1 MRGWYR
7 AIHGLRSITR
17 VPLIIAAALGAA
29 CEASDKVIPPI
40 QTPVI
45 SPSQYALS
53 VGDTLRI
60 RATYSERP
68 CDCLW
73 ASANEARASVDGS
86 GLVRALAPGWVTVV
100 ATYRRNQNA
109 KASALVEVV
118 AP

>member
-1 MRGWYR
+1 MNGSFPP
-7 AIHGLRSITR
+7 IHGLRSITR
-17 VPLIIAAALGAA
+17 VPLIIAAGLGAA
-29 CEASDKVIPPI
+29 CEASDKVIPPV
-40 QTPVI
+40 QSPVI
-45 SPSQYALS
+45 SPSQYGLS

-60 RATYSERP
+60 RATYNDRP

-73 ASANEARASVDGS
+73 ASANEARATVDAS

-100 ATYRRNQNA
+100 ATYRRNQNG